1 MIKKAKDFKFE
12 IIKKDK
18 KSKARVG
25 KITTAHGI
33 INTPAFVAVGTQ
45 GTVKGLSPKD
55 LQETGTQILFGN
67 TYHLHLRPG
76 EDIIKNFGGLGKF
89 MSWKG
94 PTITDSGGFQVFS
107 LGQVT
112 MKLTEEGEGTEVK
125 LVNITDEGVM
135 FRSHIDGSKHMFTPE
150 ISIEIQKK
158 LGADLI
164 LAFDEC
170 APQPSTYEYTKEAME
185 RTHKWA
191 MRSLKASQGKQCH
204 PWQQALYGIIQGG
217 VFQDLREE
225 SAKFISNLALSGTE
239 GFDGIAIG
247 GVAVG
252 ESKKEMREAVDW
264 SYPFLPENKPRHLL
278 GIGEVDDI
286 FDVIE
291 RGMDTF
297 DCVIPTRFGRYG
309 IVFISPPVG
318 NLNNR
323 FRIDLNKVAFSK
335 DQSPIDKGCLC
346 SVCQNF
352 TRGYLHHLFRANE
365 LLAYRLAS
373 YHNMFFI
380 NNLVKE
386 IRESLLED
394 RFVQMKK
401 EWLV

>member
-1 MIKKAKDFKFE
+1 MTKTQSSKFKFE

-18 KSKARVG
+18 KSRARVG

-33 INTPAFVAVGTQ
+33 IETPAFVPVGTKA
-45 GTVKGLSPKD
+45 TVKGLTPQD
-55 LQETGTQILFGN
+55 LNEAEVQILFGN

-76 EDIIKNFGGLGKF
+76 EDVVKDFGGLAKF
-89 MSWKG
+89 MSWNK

-112 MKLTEEGEGTEVK
+112 MKLTQEGECTQVK
-125 LVNITDEGVM
+125 LVKIKDEGVM
-135 FRSHIDGSKHMFTPE
+135 FRSHIDGSEHFFTPE
-150 ISIEIQKK
+150 ISVDIQKK

-191 MRSLKASQGKQCH
+191 LRSLKASQGKQYH
-204 PWQQALYGIIQGG
+204 SWQQALYGIIQGG
-217 VFQDLREE
+217 VYKDLREE
-225 SAKFISNLALSGTE
+225 SAKFISKLD
-239 GFDGIAIG
+239 FDGIAIG

-252 ESKKEMREAVDW
+252 ESKKEMRQAVDW
-264 SYPFLPENKPRHLL
+264 AYPFLPEDKPRHLL
-278 GIGEVDDI
+278 GIGEIDDI

-309 IVFISPPVG
+309 IVFVDPSIG
-318 NLNNR
+318 NLENR
-323 FRIDLNKVAFSK
+323 FRIDLNKTIFAKDKKPISK
-335 DQSPIDKGCLC
+335 DCRC
-346 SVCQNF
+346 YVCQNF
-352 TRGYLHHLFRANE
+352 TRGYIHHLFRAQE

-380 NNLVKE
+380 NNLVKQ
-386 IRESLLED
+386 IRQAILDDKFQE
-394 RFVQMKK
+394 MKK
-401 EWLV
+401 QWLMC

>member
-1 MIKKAKDFKFE
+1 MIKNAKDFKFE
-12 IIKKDK
+12 IVTKDK

-25 KITTAHGI
+25 RIVTAHGI
-33 INTPAFVAVGTQ
+33 IETPAFVPVGTK
-45 GTVKGLSPKD
+45 GTVKGLTPQD
-55 LQETGTQILFGN
+55 LKEAEVQILFGN

-76 EDIIKNFGGLGKF
+76 EDIVKGFGGLAKF
-89 MSWKG
+89 MSWHG

-107 LGQVT
+107 LGQLKI
-112 MKLTEEGEGTEVK
+112 KLTEEGEGTEVK
-125 LVNITDEGVM
+125 VVNIKDDGVA
-135 FRSHIDGSKHMFTPE
+135 FRSHIDGSKHLFTPE

-170 APQPSTYEYTKEAME
+170 APHPSTHEYTKEAME

-191 MRSLKASQGKQCH
+191 LRSLAASQGKQFY
-204 PWQQALYGIIQGG
+204 PWKQALYGIIQGG
-217 VFQDLREE
+217 IYKDLREE
-225 SAKFISNLALSGTE
+225 SAKYISKLD
-239 GFDGIAIG
+239 FDGIAIG
-247 GVAVG
+247 GVSVG
-252 ESKKEMREAVDW
+252 ESKKEMRQAIDW

-278 GIGEVDDI
+278 GIGEIDDI

-309 IVFISPPVG
+309 IVFVGPPEG
-318 NLNNR
+318 NIKNR
-323 FRIDLNKVAFSK
+323 FRLDINKTIYAKDESPISK
-335 DQSPIDKGCLC
+335 DCLC
-346 SVCQNF
+346 YVCTNF
-352 TRGYLHHLFRANE
+352 TRGYIHHLFRAQE

-380 NNLVKE
+380 NNLVKQ
-386 IRESLLED
+386 IRESILGEN
-394 RFVQMKK
+394 FQKMKQ